1 MNLLIDTHILIWL
14 ISKDK
19 KMGSRTAELIRSS
32 AENVYVSYFSFL
44 EIAVKAGSGKLDFD
58 SSVINDLP
66 SMGIELIMPDVDTL
80 IDYKIYNA
88 QNKDPFDNILITTA
102 INHRLQFVTS
112 DKKILAVSRRGLK
125 VLDATK

>member
-1 MNLLIDTHILIWL
+1 
-14 ISKDK
+14 
-19 KMGSRTAELIRSS
+19 MGSRTAELIRSS